1 LSYRGILK
9 LNLLKIPKVSSVYYF
24 KVPDCVARET
34 FVFNPASSGINPANG
49 GTTAG

>member
-1 LSYRGILK
+1 LK

-24 KVPDCVARET
+24 KVPDFVARET
-34 FVFNPASSGINPANG
+34 FVFNLVVNPAAG